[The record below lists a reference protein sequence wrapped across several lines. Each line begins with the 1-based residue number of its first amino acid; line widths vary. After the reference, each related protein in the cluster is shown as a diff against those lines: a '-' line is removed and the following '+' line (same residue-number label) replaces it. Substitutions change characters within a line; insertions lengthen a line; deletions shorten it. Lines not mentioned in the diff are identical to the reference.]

1 MEQHVQKSRGGD
13 ILDRGFHCRDEPVL
27 SPITRFLWTWVCGC
41 FEGKCSDNE
50 LEILQL
56 LMTHSLQSQ
65 GIGSQDVCFPQH
77 YVDWPLD
84 ATFT

>member
-1 MEQHVQKSRGGD
+1 MAALRASAQLMS
-13 ILDRGFHCRDEPVL
+13 L
-27 SPITRFLWTWVCGC
+27 
-41 FEGKCSDNE
+41 

-56 LMTHSLQSQ
+56 LVTHSLQSQ
-65 GIGSQDVCFPQH
+65 GTGSQDVCFPQH